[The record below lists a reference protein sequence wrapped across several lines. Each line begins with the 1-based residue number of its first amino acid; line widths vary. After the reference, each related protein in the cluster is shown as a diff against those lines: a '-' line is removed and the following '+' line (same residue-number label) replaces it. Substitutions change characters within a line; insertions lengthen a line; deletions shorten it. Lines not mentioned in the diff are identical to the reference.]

1 MGDIVNCDQGLS
13 LKRNVQ
19 KAKCFEQILTKYQGN
34 TQGCWIPR
42 FGCTHIHHHQQ
53 QQQIHH
59 HHHHQQQH
67 DDDED
72 DVVDEAQ
79 YKSGV

>member
-13 LKRNVQ
+13 LKRNV
-19 KAKCFEQILTKYQGN
+19 KKETCFEQISAFKKYQGN

-42 FGCTHIHHHQQ
+42 FGCTHHQHQQKIHHPHQ
-53 QQQIHH
+53 
-59 HHHHQQQH
+59 QQQH